1 MIKAQY
7 TSFEDIDRDLK
18 ILKLQRQIDEEQ
30 VKLAVHKTKR
40 GIVSDQYTDR
50 HGAITAKIGTYHC
63 SKKTDEQIQLIIN
76 LS

>member
-30 VKLAVHKTKR
+30 VKLAVQKTKEELYPTNILT
-40 GIVSDQYTDR
+40 GMAPLLQKLALTIV
-50 HGAITAKIGTYHC
+50 AKKLMNKF
-63 SKKTDEQIQLIIN
+63 S
-76 LS
+76 

>member
-30 VKLAVHKTKR
+30 VKLAVQKTKEELYPTNILT
-40 GIVSDQYTDR
+40 GMAPLLQKLALTIV
-50 HGAITAKIGTYHC
+50 AKKLMNKF
-63 SKKTDEQIQLIIN
+63 SWL
-76 LS
+76 